1 MQLSKIM
8 QQIFLEEL
16 ERELT
21 QTDSVFIQQQMATLT
36 NIQ

>member
-21 QTDSVFIQQQMATLT
+21 QMDSVFIQQQVATPT